1 MSRLSSLLIVVSG
14 PSGSGKGTLCQMLR
28 EDLPELSYSVSLT
41 SRPLRG
47 NEQNGVE
54 YYFVSKEEFLRLIDA
69 GEFLEWA
76 EVYGNY
82 YGTLRSTVEV
92 SLHEGKDVLLEVDVQ
107 GAQSVK
113 KAFPEAVL
121 IFIMPPSLDELNKRI
136 CGRGTDTPEAI
147 DLRLRCAPDE
157 LQAAKKYD
165 YIIYNDVKEDA
176 YAELLNIIE
185 WEKNIRTQ
193 LKCPYP

>member
-1 MSRLSSLLIVVSG
+1 M
-14 PSGSGKGTLCQMLR
+14 
-28 EDLPELSYSVSLT
+28 PELSYSVSLT

-113 KAFPEAVL
+113 RLFLKLCSFSSCRHPWMNSINGSV
-121 IFIMPPSLDELNKRI
+121 
-136 CGRGTDTPEAI
+136 GGTDTPEAI

-157 LQAAKKYD
+157 LQAAKNT
-165 YIIYNDVKEDA
+165 II
-176 YAELLNIIE
+176 
-185 WEKNIRTQ
+185 
-193 LKCPYP
+193 

>member
-82 YGTLRSTVEV
+82 YE
-92 SLHEGKDVLLEVDVQ
+92 
-107 GAQSVK
+107 
-113 KAFPEAVL
+113 
-121 IFIMPPSLDELNKRI
+121 
-136 CGRGTDTPEAI
+136 
-147 DLRLRCAPDE
+147 
-157 LQAAKKYD
+157 
-165 YIIYNDVKEDA
+165 
-176 YAELLNIIE
+176 
-185 WEKNIRTQ
+185 EKNDFV
-193 LKCPYP
+193 

>member
-76 EVYGNY
+76 EVYHKG
-82 YGTLRSTVEV
+82 GMQ
-92 SLHEGKDVLLEVDVQ
+92 K
-107 GAQSVK
+107 
-113 KAFPEAVL
+113 
-121 IFIMPPSLDELNKRI
+121 
-136 CGRGTDTPEAI
+136 
-147 DLRLRCAPDE
+147 
-157 LQAAKKYD
+157 
-165 YIIYNDVKEDA
+165 
-176 YAELLNIIE
+176 
-185 WEKNIRTQ
+185 
-193 LKCPYP
+193 